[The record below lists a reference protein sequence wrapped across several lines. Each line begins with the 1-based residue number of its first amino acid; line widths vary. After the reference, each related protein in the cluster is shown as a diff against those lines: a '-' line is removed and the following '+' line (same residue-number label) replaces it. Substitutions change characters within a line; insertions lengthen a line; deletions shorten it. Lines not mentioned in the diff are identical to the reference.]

1 LAAGGWTWG
10 AIVGAFFSY
19 NFISEGIPELNKY
32 CHERVSFTP
41 HMYGGYANSV
51 LQYGEQWSSYRKQTP
66 YKLFPYIY

>member
-32 CHERVSFTP
+32 CHER
-41 HMYGGYANSV
+41 
-51 LQYGEQWSSYRKQTP
+51 YGEQWSSYRKQTP